1 MDQHWVWKHLS
12 LTSAHTTNSKD
23 STPSPYDEHTALEV
37 PLGEISPLSTASHSV
52 ATVHAEMATFARNR
66 CEHHTLCHVHPAPSV
81 TSPLQ

>member
-23 STPSPYDEHTALEV
+23 STPSPYDVHTALEV
-37 PLGEISPLSTASHSV
+37 PLGEISPLSTASYSV
-52 ATVHAEMATFARNR
+52 ATVHAEMVTFAS
-66 CEHHTLCHVHPAPSV
+66 EHHALCLMHPAPSV